1 MAFNALKDFF
11 RVMSPDGTSTTV
23 GKKPTDRSNLS
34 EILKEYIL
42 NPNGLFYTFEDVSAE
57 IQRHLTPGTAAD
69 ERSILE
75 EKESQKKLFHAI
87 GSSRIDLNDE
97 DYWDKI
103 ADIYG
108 LVPDL
113 VDQTTNEKPKVSVF
127 AIRNPY
133 VSPSVK
139 GTQEIEFFLNYMP
152 SLVVSQMVPYLD
164 VEFQIRRA
172 PAVAGKE
179 YLDAPSVMRFL
190 LGSKLTSN
198 LSPGDQLLSKNQVY
212 SVNEKED
219 SSRVSVTGMEL
230 FLMPQTLTNMN
241 SLGEQDSSGVTAR
254 LVRAKP
260 FVPFASIEGFD
271 VNIQNAGAGSFAHKT
286 ASMKL
291 KVHDKSRI
299 GEMSEFF
306 RGEVGFKQALI
317 WTTYGWIAPQGRKF
331 DEYADFINKNM
342 LVRECWQVVNSQFS
356 FDQSGQVSVNL
367 QLVSSAARVTESL
380 TVSEVDEQIKNFHRA
395 VQWINE
401 LKKKAAGEDGKFSI
415 SVSAEQ
421 VLNAASTNGV
431 FKDQDKMDDA
441 IKSILTSFRS
451 SGNISESEINELEEK
466 ITSLTGE
473 NNFQKVSQKSREI
486 VEKKFNNLAR
496 SDSSKDPFLPVDG
509 KKDYYPGPR
518 GERLIQEV
526 KSYIQTNSE
535 RNKAVEQTQGKL
547 VTQHKKESKTQL
559 TTQQLA
565 AVAAATQKEPGSNVT
580 GDIQLVADVVSF
592 GKLFTT
598 FVAPSIMKTK
608 NVDELQIFFYGF
620 NDKCGPMSG
629 FSLAEFPV
637 NVKELALAYNDAV
650 KRAGVDSL
658 SVQAFLKLVIE
669 TQFVNKSSIGYGKN
683 RFYKITEENGVR
695 KPVIDDKDQ
704 DKRDGMEQWLKD
716 FGTFTT
722 PVVEMFIES
731 GERGTSTKEII
742 GNLKKSS
749 YRQPSSSEERG
760 NSDKNLIMRIHIYDR
775 ANNPYSLTQKI
786 VNTGNGFEIGDID
799 TEQLDAFITQLKN
812 SMSENSY
819 REIIR
824 KFREDNRNYKVVLGE
839 IVKSNNEL
847 SAMKELDP
855 SFLEKDFDIVKRPGL
870 KTIQIPSDRK
880 SFKNAIMQSVPAITI
895 GTNGSL
901 VLSINVASK
910 TDGLMGA
917 INLMNA
923 RNSRPSKASFSDN
936 GLLEGN
942 DLPLRVV
949 PVQLTM
955 TTLGLPLA
963 QLYQTYFVDFDTGTS
978 LDNIYSCSQLQHS
991 ISQGKFT
998 TNMTFIYTDGYG
1010 KFGSTLGINS
1020 IIANQMETLLKTTK
1034 EANVSDK
1041 KPAAPGKSSGRPAEK
1056 ARKSGASSGNSKK

>member
-1 MAFNALKDFF
+1 
-11 RVMSPDGTSTTV
+11 
-23 GKKPTDRSNLS
+23 
-34 EILKEYIL
+34 
-42 NPNGLFYTFEDVSAE
+42 
-57 IQRHLTPGTAAD
+57 
-69 ERSILE
+69 
-75 EKESQKKLFHAI
+75 
-87 GSSRIDLNDE
+87 
-97 DYWDKI
+97 
-103 ADIYG
+103 
-108 LVPDL
+108 
-113 VDQTTNEKPKVSVF
+113 
-127 AIRNPY
+127 
-133 VSPSVK
+133 
-139 GTQEIEFFLNYMP
+139 
-152 SLVVSQMVPYLD
+152 MVPYLD
-164 VEFQIRRA
+164 VEFQIRRSAA
-172 PAVAGKE
+172 PAGKE
-179 YLDAPSVMRFL
+179 YLDTPSSIRFL
-190 LGSKLTSN
+190 LGSKSTSN

-212 SVNEKED
+212 SVNEKES
-219 SSRVSVTGMEL
+219 SSRVAVTGMEV

-241 SLGEQDSSGVTAR
+241 SLGEQDSSGAAAR

-271 VNIQNAGAGSFAHKT
+271 INVQNAGAGSFAHKT

-299 GEMSEFF
+299 GELSEFF

-317 WTTYGWIAPQGRKF
+317 WTTYGWLAPQGREL

-342 LVRECWQVVNSQFS
+342 LVRECWQVINSQFS
-356 FDQSGQVSVNL
+356 FDQSGQVSINL

-380 TVSEVDEQIKNFHRA
+380 TVCEIDEEIKNFHRT

-415 SVSAEQ
+415 GVVPEQ
-421 VLNAASTNGV
+421 VLNAATTNGV
-431 FKDQDKMDDA
+431 FKDPDNLSDA
-441 IKSILTSFRS
+441 IKSLLISFRS
-451 SGNISESEINELEEK
+451 SGNISESEINQLQEN
-466 ITSLTGE
+466 ITKLTGE
-473 NNFQKVSQKSREI
+473 NSYQKLSQKSRAV
-486 VEKKFNNLAR
+486 VEEKFNSLAR
-496 SDSSKDPFLPVDG
+496 SDSSKDPFLPVDE

-518 GERLIQEV
+518 GDRLIQEV
-526 KSYIQTNSE
+526 KSYIEANSE

-547 VTQHKKESKTQL
+547 VSQHKKGSKTQL
-559 TTQQLA
+559 NTQQLA
-565 AVAAATQKEPGSNVT
+565 SSAASSQKEPGDNVT
-580 GDIQLVADVVSF
+580 GDIKLVADVVSF

-598 FVAPSIMKTK
+598 FVAPSIVKTK

-629 FSLAEFPV
+629 MSLAEFPV
-637 NVKELALAYNDAV
+637 NVRELALAYNDAV

-669 TQFVNKSSIGYGKN
+669 TQFVNKSSIGYGMN

-695 KPVIDDKDQ
+695 KFVIDDKDQ
-704 DKRDGMEQWLKD
+704 DKRDGMEQWMRD
-716 FGTFTT
+716 FGTLTL

-731 GERGTSTKEII
+731 GERGTSGKDIVQ
-742 GNLKKSS
+742 NLKKSS
-749 YRQPSSSEERG
+749 FRQSSSSEKDG
-760 NSDKNLIMRIHIYDR
+760 VNKNLIMRIHIYDR
-775 ANNPYSLTQKI
+775 ANNPYSLTQRI
-786 VNTGNGFEIGDID
+786 VNTGNGFEVGDID
-799 TEQLDAFITQLKN
+799 TDQLNAFVKQMKD
-812 SMSENSY
+812 SMSEASY

-824 KFREDNRNYKVVLGE
+824 KFREDNRDYKVVLGE
-839 IVKSNNEL
+839 VVKSSNEL
-847 SAMKELDP
+847 SSMKELDP
-855 SFLEKDFDIVKRPGL
+855 SFLEKSFDIVKRPGL
-870 KTIQIPSDRK
+870 ETIQIPRDRK
-880 SFKNAIMQSVPAITI
+880 SFKSAIMQSVPTISI

-923 RNSRPSKASFSDN
+923 KNSSPGKLTVSDN
-936 GLLEGN
+936 GLSEGN

-1010 KFGSTLGINS
+1010 KFGSTQGINA
-1020 IIANQMETLLKTTK
+1020 IIADQMESLLKKSK
-1034 EANVSDK
+1034 EANVSSQ
-1041 KPAAPGKSSGRPAEK
+1041 KPAAPGRSSGRPAETSKK
-1056 ARKSGASSGNSKK
+1056 AGSPSGNSRK